1 MSQVLSPVL
10 FSIAG
15 VCAYAALHH
24 GLLARRRPVERTH
37 LAFGLLCVA
46 VGAYI
51 VTKALAYQADS
62 AEALVSLRRWEAI
75 SIGLILLALPHFVAQ
90 YTCVRPRWLLFGLN
104 VCMVVFIAANLVLPY
119 GSQLVEFPQLQH
131 MRLPWGEEVV
141 DLRVHQRGPWHKLQW
156 AVFLV
161 VCVFSIYA
169 CARQYW
175 AGAHYRALHLARGLI
190 LFVLLA
196 LFNLPVNLGLVEFI
210 HTGEFGFLA
219 LVLTMSLTLTRELR
233 ENKRRMQAVLDQVPA
248 VVYLKDGAG
257 RYLWANRRH
266 AELTGVANGVL
277 TGKTDLDLFPRDQ
290 AEAFRAN
297 DAEVLASR
305 QAIEFEEMESGHGK
319 PRIYSSLKFPLLDE
333 DGRPYAV
340 CGVSTDITE
349 LRKARTEM
357 NHLRHQVW
365 HADRVERMG
374 AITAS
379 LAHELSQPLT
389 AVLSNAQAGLR
400 FLNREKPDLEE
411 LRAILQDIVRDDKR
425 AATVIAG
432 LRAMLRQQETPRET
446 IDLGRC
452 VAELLELMKGELLAR
467 AVVVECGLATSCRV
481 LADKAQIQQVVLNL
495 VMNAV
500 EAMERCP
507 ESGRHLWVELADT
520 GEGEVRV
527 TVCDDGEGI
536 PDDLVGKVF
545 DGFFTTKA
553 KGLGMG
559 LAVCRSIVESHG
571 GEIGVRSNAD
581 RGVSFFFTL
590 PLRDAS
596 NGTIGPASP

>member
-1 MSQVLSPVL
+1 MNGFLIPVE
-10 FSIAG
+10 
-15 VCAYAALHH
+15 YAMVGICVYATLHH
-24 GLLARRRPVERTH
+24 GLVARRRPVERTH
-37 LAFGLLCVA
+37 LVFALLCA
-46 VGAYI
+46 LGGAYI
-51 VTKALAYQADS
+51 LAKAGAYQAES
-62 AEALVSLRRWEAI
+62 AEMLVSRRRWEA
-75 SIGLILLALPHFVAQ
+75 GLGALFMAALPWFVGL
-90 YTCVRPRWLLFGLN
+90 YTGLQPRRLLVGVSGCLLL
-104 VCMVVFIAANLVLPY
+104 IAAANMVLPY
-119 GSQLVEFPQLQH
+119 GMQFVEFPQLEYFT
-131 MRLPWGEEVV
+131 LPWGERVV
-141 DLRVHQRGPWHKLQW
+141 DLRVHKRSVWHQALWLDFCVILAFATWACVRQHRGGARRRASML
-156 AVFLV
+156 A
-161 VCVFSIYA
+161 YA
-169 CARQYW
+169 LGLYA
-175 AGAHYRALHLARGLI
+175 ASLA
-190 LFVLLA
+190 
-196 LFNLPVNLGLVEFI
+196 FNQVVNLGLVQFT
-210 HTGEFGFLA
+210 HTAEFGFMA

-233 ENKRRMQAVLDQVPA
+233 ENERRMQAVLDQVPA

-590 PLRDAS
+590 PLR
-596 NGTIGPASP
+596 GQ